1 MPPRERGSSATGTV
15 PISAVFR
22 EMPVV
27 RLFAFARLRELLGE
41 RRDVAV
47 ADGATVG
54 DLWEALVREEPRL
67 TEFARGTRFARNDRL
82 CSAEVPVRDG
92 DEIALLPPFGG
103 G

>member
-1 MPPRERGSSATGTV
+1 
-15 PISAVFR
+15 
-22 EMPVV
+22 MPVV

-41 RRDVAV
+41 RRDIVLAE
-47 ADGATVG
+47 GSSVG

-67 TEFARGTRFARNDRL
+67 TELARETRFARNDRL
-82 CSAEVPVRDG
+82 CSSGALLRDG

>member
-1 MPPRERGSSATGTV
+1 M
-15 PISAVFR
+15 
-22 EMPVV
+22 

-41 RRDVAV
+41 RRDIVLAE
-47 ADGATVG
+47 GSSVG

-67 TEFARGTRFARNDRL
+67 TELARETRFARNDRL
-82 CSAEVPVRDG
+82 CSSGALLRDG